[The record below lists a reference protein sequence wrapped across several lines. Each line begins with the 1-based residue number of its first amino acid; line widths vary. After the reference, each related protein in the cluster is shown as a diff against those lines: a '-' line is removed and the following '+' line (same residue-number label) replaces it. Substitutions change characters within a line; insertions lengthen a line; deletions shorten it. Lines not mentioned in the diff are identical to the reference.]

1 MSSARPTLSLTRKT
15 PLKSKKATTNGVKKK
30 NTAKP
35 WVDTVN
41 DLGQYKPSKVE
52 LESRKVQRKSNNKIL
67 AKVALNDKRALNDP
81 DRQRFIEQQV
91 MRDIQRQPSQNVEAI
106 LARSEHVM
114 GICQRILCGDL
125 ANPVTVPQGP
135 QTPPRG
141 GVPQYQQVNPRLP
154 HQGGSAYSA
163 SLSPQSP
170 PGQPLS
176 PASSF
181 TSLEYEDQRL
191 DSFNVEEVNL
201 VGSNPEKAKLK
212 TTVPS
217 PVSPTFTPAHA
228 LGEVTAE
235 LLLTVRELREELLQ
249 EREARERLQHEVLQ
263 QRQLLSELA
272 REVLRLQ
279 INCSTGGVALAA
291 TATGANPLRGKAERG
306 KKGVAVM
313 EKEEGFVALAP
324 PKQVD
329 NSFGRR

>member
-1 MSSARPTLSLTRKT
+1 M
-15 PLKSKKATTNGVKKK
+15 
-30 NTAKP
+30 
-35 WVDTVN
+35 
-41 DLGQYKPSKVE
+41 
-52 LESRKVQRKSNNKIL
+52 
-67 AKVALNDKRALNDP
+67 
-81 DRQRFIEQQV
+81 
-91 MRDIQRQPSQNVEAI
+91 
-106 LARSEHVM
+106 
-114 GICQRILCGDL
+114 
-125 ANPVTVPQGP
+125 
-135 QTPPRG
+135 
-141 GVPQYQQVNPRLP
+141 
-154 HQGGSAYSA
+154 
-163 SLSPQSP
+163 
-170 PGQPLS
+170 
-176 PASSF
+176 
-181 TSLEYEDQRL
+181 
-191 DSFNVEEVNL
+191 
-201 VGSNPEKAKLK
+201 
-212 TTVPS
+212 PS

-291 TATGANPLRGKAERG
+291 TGGVALSAGGANPLRGKAERG

>member
-1 MSSARPTLSLTRKT
+1 MSARPTLSLTRKT

-30 NTAKP
+30 NSAKP

-41 DLGQYKPSKVE
+41 DLGQYKPSKAE
-52 LESRKVQRKSNNKIL
+52 MESRKVQRKSNNKIL

-125 ANPVTVPQGP
+125 AHPVTVAQGP

-141 GVPQYQQVNPRLP
+141 GIPQQIPQYQPVTPRLP
-154 HQGGSAYSA
+154 HQGMSSYPP

-170 PGQPLS
+170 PGHPLS

-191 DSFNVEEVNL
+191 EVEEVNF
-201 VGSNPEKAKLK
+201 VQGNPERAKLK

-249 EREARERLQHEVLQ
+249 EREARERLQHEVMQ

-291 TATGANPLRGKAERG
+291 TAGGGNPLRGKAERG

-313 EKEEGFVALAP
+313 EKEEGFVSLAP